1 MKAAKGLLILALLGA
16 AAAATGQVNIPD
28 PSLPGSSM
36 MSAVRVVA
44 ANDLMVD
51 RFIKRWI
58 RTHYPG
64 WDADPYEI
72 QEFGSERYA
81 VVYITSSKDPSR
93 RIYFKLNKSIQDD
106 DDGPFPGL

>member
-1 MKAAKGLLILALLGA
+1 MKAVKGLLIATLLGA
-16 AAAATGQVNIPD
+16 ASVATGQVNIPD

-36 MSAVRVVA
+36 MNAVRIVA
-44 ANDLMVD
+44 TNDLMVD

-58 RTHYPG
+58 STHYPG

-81 VVYITSSKDPSR
+81 VVYITSKNDPSR
-93 RIYFKLNKSIQDD
+93 RVYFKLNKSINDD